1 MTKLAK
7 HVAAVLA
14 LTVGLAMT
22 ARADLVVTGTGTDS
36 DGSPLSATV
45 DFNLT
50 NDVLTVI
57 LTNNNVAHSQASVL
71 TNIGFDVAPTLSCT
85 LPGSCGSAVVTGN
98 GSKLVAVGTVDTHT
112 VGQEWA
118 YFLARRAAPRVPGF
132 GVGTGS
138 GNLCGT
144 ASCGDML
151 DGSGLRHR
159 RRRDQSQPGWHDQPR
174 TYIDNSVTI
183 TLNLPSNSVFN
194 LGQITSVDFQYGTGN
209 GEGNITC
216 GVPVNGTTCTSGG
229 GGGSGRGGGVPE
241 PASIALLG
249 AGLAGL
255 GLIRKRRKG

>member
-118 YFLARRAAPRVPGF
+118 YFSGTSGGAASSGF

-151 DGSGLRHR
+151 DGSAYGIVGVGTNL
-159 RRRDQSQPGWHDQPR
+159 SQDGMTSR